1 MFSQGIKVCAEIII
15 MLSDAGLLPIGEEIL
30 NIDERAFESDYA
42 AIITPATMTNV
53 LIWGYMKY

>member
-53 LIWGYMKY
+53 LI